1 MASKFK
7 GKIRAAKESDIPSVQ
22 QIYDFHTSDISNVVS
37 FEEKTP
43 SVDELTSRWRD
54 ISKCNL
60 PFLVCE
66 LDNAVVGYAYA
77 TKFRSRAAYRHTV
90 EESVYVSDSHQRCG
104 IGKKLLL
111 GIIEECKKQNVRS
124 IIGVLGSEE
133 DNPGSVILH
142 RKLGFREVGT
152 LHDVGYKNHKW
163 IDRLIMEY
171 IIK

>member
-1 MASKFK
+1 M
-7 GKIRAAKESDIPSVQ
+7 
-22 QIYDFHTSDISNVVS
+22 VS

-90 EESVYVSDSHQRCG
+90 
-104 IGKKLLL
+104 
-111 GIIEECKKQNVRS
+111 
-124 IIGVLGSEE
+124 
-133 DNPGSVILH
+133 ILH